1 MAKKT
6 KRATTRIAPVD
17 DVARHLG
24 RSHLETDPDTGV
36 VIGVFNTSFLLK
48 VKAAEKE
55 ASVNHLQYFAGD
67 TLAQMKAIKAD
78 MVASGY
84 TVGKQ
89 SAYAVVKVGL
99 IEECGNR
106 CDVALAAYKRP
117 LDGNSSHAGVR
128 GLPLDNANL
137 DVLEELAKA
146 ASKLIFP
153 AGDL

>member
-1 MAKKT
+1 M
-6 KRATTRIAPVD
+6 
-17 DVARHLG
+17 ARHLG
-24 RSHLETDPDTGV
+24 RSHLETHPDTGA

-48 VKAAEKE
+48 VKTAEKE
-55 ASVNHLQYFAGD
+55 ASVNHLQHFTGD

-84 TVGKQ
+84 TVGNR
-89 SAYAVVKVGL
+89 SAYAVVKVEQL
-99 IEECGNR
+99 EECGNR
-106 CDVALAAYKRP
+106 CDLALAAYKRP
-117 LDGNSSHAGVR
+117 LKGNSSHAGVR

-153 AGDL
+153 AENL